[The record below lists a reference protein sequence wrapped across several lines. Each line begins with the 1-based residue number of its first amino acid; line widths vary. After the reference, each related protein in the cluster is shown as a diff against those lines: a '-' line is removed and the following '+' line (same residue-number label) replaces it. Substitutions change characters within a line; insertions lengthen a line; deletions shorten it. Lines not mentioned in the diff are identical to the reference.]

1 MGRAVFA
8 EMTRLTETCYLF
20 LIQFLTMYSSHP
32 EQQSYNCYICM
43 VSPEHINNSHCY
55 LNKLCYWIYYR
66 IAPIIIINI

>member
-43 VSPEHINNSHCY
+43 VSPEHINNSHC
-55 LNKLCYWIYYR
+55 
-66 IAPIIIINI
+66 